1 MLKIKL
7 KKMLKFIL
15 AFLIIF
21 SIIIS
26 ISYICLNSFENKN
39 SLTSNNLENLSKEVF
54 AMDTVM
60 TINIYNSTNDVLDLC
75 EEKIIELDGLFS
87 TTNENSEISILNKY
101 GSNTVSKDTFDLIEK
116 SLKICT
122 STNGSLDISV
132 YPLVQAWG
140 FTTDSFKIPSN
151 EEITNL
157 LNYVDYKKIKLS
169 TEENTVTLDE
179 NMQIDLGS
187 TAKGY
192 TSNSLIK
199 ILKDANVKSALLNLG
214 GNVHALGAK
223 PDNTPWRIAIKN
235 PLNNSNALVINIID
249 KAVITSGA
257 YERYFI
263 DDNGKKYGHI
273 IDPKTGMPIEN
284 DLLSVTIIGEDAV
297 LCDALSTS
305 LFVMGL
311 DKSIEYW
318 KENNNFDAIFIT
330 KNNDIYITEGIED
343 DITLIDDYSDISP
356 NIIKNEN

>member
-1 MLKIKL
+1 MQKTNSKKL
-7 KKMLKFIL
+7 LL
-15 AFLIIF
+15 VLIIF
-21 SIIIS
+21 SLIIFFLCIVTSKLIS
-26 ISYICLNSFENKN
+26 KRIAS
-39 SLTSNNLENLSKEVF
+39 SNNIGKLSKEVF

-60 TINIYNSTNDVLDLC
+60 SLTIYNSKDDILDLC
-75 EEKIIELDGLFS
+75 EEKILELESLFS
-87 TTNENSEISILNKY
+87 TTNENSEISILNSNGK
-101 GSNTVSKDTFDLIEK
+101 NTVSKDTFSLIED
-116 SLKICT
+116 SLRICT

-179 NMQIDLGS
+179 NIQIDLGS

-214 GNVHALGAK
+214 GNVHALGSK
-223 PDNTPWRIAIKN
+223 PDNTPWKIAIKN
-235 PLNNSNALVINIID
+235 PVNNSNAIAINIID

-263 DDNGKKYGHI
+263 DETGKKYGHI
-273 IDPKTGMPIEN
+273 IDPNTGMPIDNE
-284 DLLSVTIIGEDAV
+284 LLSVTIIGENAV

-311 DKSIEYW
+311 EKSIKYW

-330 KNNDIYITEGIED
+330 KNNNIYITEGIED
-343 DITLIDDYSDISP
+343 DISLLEDYSDISP